1 MKFLC
6 GIHDILIYSNESCM
20 KYESRKNFAFLLRGN
35 NYVCRRCVE

>member
-20 KYESRKNFAFLLRGN
+20 KYESQNFAFLLRGT